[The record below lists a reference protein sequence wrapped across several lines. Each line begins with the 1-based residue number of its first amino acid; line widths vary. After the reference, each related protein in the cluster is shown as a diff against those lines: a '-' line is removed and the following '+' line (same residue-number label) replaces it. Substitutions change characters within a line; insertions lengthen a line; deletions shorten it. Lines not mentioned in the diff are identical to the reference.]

1 MNSSSNKPASNRTGT
16 EQRHY
21 MKIAPPKVAGAI
33 YDEDH
38 QGLLPISALTKPIRV
53 ELPVWENARPRDT
66 YQLLWS
72 GVLIGE
78 IKTLTTEQSGDPL
91 FLEIP
96 DQLLQREGVHAIS
109 YRAINVKNNS
119 HEDSA
124 PVRIEIDLTPP
135 GLPQLEPIK
144 FPEQV
149 ENGLTSAELTAM
161 DNQLIAEVGRYTDMY
176 QHDVIRTFWG
186 DIEGPSVVVSRADVA
201 LGRVHIICTREFL
214 ESLGDF
220 NGMVTYTAMDRAGN
234 ISQPSLGTQFQSSVT
249 IPEDFP
255 APIIDPALGTLID
268 YAEACRGVLVDI
280 PRYPGATAGDQVTL
294 HWEGIA
300 SAPQFVAAG
309 HEAEVAFIVPY
320 PTTATKPHGVAQVR
334 YDVKRDGQLF
344 GTSLHTNIE
353 VFIIWPGPS
362 DLAAPVIQGTSAKP
376 NALDNFIDEDDY
388 ELNSWAV
395 IRWNPGFSIND
406 ELNLHWGHESFV
418 QWYQVTAN
426 DISAQNDLVIPIPQA
441 IMKIG
446 GSGSQ
451 IPVFYT
457 LTRLGNPNPSKSPE
471 QRVIVRR
478 KRHSSLCGCHC
489 PVIYSN
495 TTADITA

>member
-1 MNSSSNKPASNRTGT
+1 MNSSSNKPASNRADTN
-16 EQRHY
+16 QRY
-21 MKIAPPKVAGAI
+21 ETKLALPKVVDAI

-53 ELPVWENARPRDT
+53 ELAVWDQSASRDT
-66 YQLLWS
+66 YQLLWNH
-72 GVLIGE
+72 VLRGQAKI
-78 IKTLTTEQSGDPL
+78 ITTEQPGDPL
-91 FLEIP
+91 FLEVP
-96 DQLLQREGVHAIS
+96 KPLQLEGIHSAA
-109 YRAINVKNNS
+109 YRVTNVQNNA

-124 PVRIEIDLTPP
+124 PVRVEIDLTSP

-161 DNQLIAEVGRYTDMY
+161 GNQLVAEVGRYTDMY

-186 DIEGPSVVVSRADVA
+186 DIEGPSVVVNRTDVE

-280 PRYPGATAGDQVTL
+280 PRYPGATAGDQITL
-294 HWEGIA
+294 YWEGIA

-362 DLAAPVIQGTSAKP
+362 DLAAPIIQGTSAKP

-388 ELNSWAV
+388 ELNSRAV

-426 DISAQNDLVIPIPQA
+426 DISAQKDLVILIPQA

-478 KRHSSLCGCHC
+478 KRPSLCGCHC

-495 TTADITA
+495 TTVDITV